1 MKGAELVL
9 GKWVSRQYRHL
20 SSSRVERR
28 QRGEGVMIKKSK
40 SASSKVGGGQAKYG
54 TGFRR
59 GNDLLNYRIGG
70 NGIPGSRTNIG
81 HILSSVEG
89 FAKTEEELMA

>member
-1 MKGAELVL
+1 MCLESGSL
-9 GKWVSRQYRHL
+9 GNIDIYQVVVWSAD
-20 SSSRVERR
+20 

-81 HILSSVEG
+81 HILSSVER